1 MGSTRAHDTLH
12 DTLHDAASRRSMR
25 GVRAW
30 LARAASVLRTIV
42 GAPDYERY
50 VRHVRECHPDRA
62 PLSRD
67 EFVRQRMDDRYSR
80 PGSRCC

>member
-1 MGSTRAHDTLH
+1 MGAMRT
-12 DTLHDAASRRSMR
+12 HDAVHADSSR
-25 GVRAW
+25 GVRTW

-50 VRHVRECHPDRA
+50 LRHVHECHPDRE

-67 EFVRQRMDDRYSR
+67 EFVRQRMNDRYSR